1 MTNALSSFLCLVK
14 TGKGKNASFSRDP
27 NRVGKGL
34 LGGTEYEAAP
44 ISSEGCSPGLRGQY
58 LLSLIHLEHDPGGY
72 WSPPGPGRAPWRH
85 VGFSR
90 TRVAV
95 VGDVDSYVSSISQ
108 RQETPLQ
115 KESIV

>member
-1 MTNALSSFLCLVK
+1 MS
-14 TGKGKNASFSRDP
+14 GKNREREECIFL
-27 NRVGKGL
+27 KGPKQSWEGTP
-34 LGGTEYEAAP
+34 GGTEYEAAA
-44 ISSEGCSPGLRGQY
+44 ISSEGCSPGLRGQH
-58 LLSLIHLEHDPGGY
+58 LLSLIHLHDPGGH

-90 TRVAV
+90 TRAAV
-95 VGDVDSYVSSISQ
+95 VGDVDSCVSSISQ